1 MKSCGAFETA
11 ASGEDDASI
20 HAHANTRVARLFG
33 TLAAESMLER
43 DAIYCAVFPP
53 GARHQA
59 SNSLSL
65 SLSLSLCT
73 QLRLGDACESSARA
87 AALSIGNAKAR
98 VFFLETYMR
107 GARSGEGGQGGRC
120 RVMTFSVRFVL
131 LSARAAPARR
141 LRGRDR
147 ERVRE
152 REKEPRRGESE
163 RVECAEFHVLRPL
176 IP

>member
-107 GARSGEGGQGGRC
+107 GARSGEGGQGGQMPC
-120 RVMTFSVRFVL
+120 NDIFSAVRAFVGAC
-131 LSARAAPARR
+131 STRTQTARQRP
-141 LRGRDR
+141 R
-147 ERVRE
+147 ESKRKGKGTE
-152 REKEPRRGESE
+152 TG
-163 RVECAEFHVLRPL
+163 
-176 IP
+176 

>member
-65 SLSLSLCT
+65 SLPLSMHAT
-73 QLRLGDACESSARA
+73 PSR
-87 AALSIGNAKAR
+87 
-98 VFFLETYMR
+98 
-107 GARSGEGGQGGRC
+107 RC
-120 RVMTFSVRFVL
+120 V
-131 LSARAAPARR
+131 
-141 LRGRDR
+141 
-147 ERVRE
+147 
-152 REKEPRRGESE
+152 
-163 RVECAEFHVLRPL
+163 RVECTRRGTQHRKRESARILLRNIYARSEKWGGGTGGQMPCND
-176 IP
+176 IFSAVRAFVGACSTRTQTARQRPRESKRKGKGTETG